1 MKLSNQNIHNLRGCK
16 NFWGQCQMP
25 LGGGANNFWGCA
37 PPRKSVPE
45 SITWFTWKDGEGY
58 GLVRSMWASPFA
70 DKVGL
75 ADM

>member
-1 MKLSNQNIHNLRGCK
+1 
-16 NFWGQCQMP
+16 MP